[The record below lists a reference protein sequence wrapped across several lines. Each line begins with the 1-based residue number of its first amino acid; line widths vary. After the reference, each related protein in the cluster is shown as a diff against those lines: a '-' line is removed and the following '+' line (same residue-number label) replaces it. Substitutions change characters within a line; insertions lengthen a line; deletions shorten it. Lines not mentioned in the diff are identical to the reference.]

1 MYLFSAS
8 RLEAAVVK
16 REFEP
21 TQNQTTPVVAT
32 PKKQRTTTERPK
44 TIASLAAAEAA
55 EAADAHKR
63 RKFSHIASVPADTA
77 SVYSPTGKNAM
88 KSSVVRRKSLADVQV
103 QKMKV
108 EAERHHWRVPF
119 NTCQT
124 YSAFKHNA
132 PTIPNK
138 PQAPTAEQIKK
149 MEASILGVNTA
160 EGVDDMLVDTFRF
173 EHAFFNTSPSFAKF
187 EEAWEKV
194 LQSMDLRTAEVFL
207 RCVKRETVVKYL
219 RQADDK
225 DPSTRCVMEEQCYFS
240 TLCKNLQHEQNLDG
254 SKVGMSF
261 PIFPHA
267 TKDCVVKK
275 IYQRM
280 PSRSACV
287 ICTMVYVQ
295 YKVSLSLMTN
305 ETAYE
310 FPNPWCMEINTPG
323 QLKRD
328 QTHSNL
334 RGRLSTWGAFPMF
347 AEHHFL
353 PAVDAK
359 TGEACLHWNIPVF
372 Q

>member
-8 RLEAAVVK
+8 RLELPVTK

-21 TQNQTTPVVAT
+21 SQNEAT
-32 PKKQRTTTERPK
+32 DLVPPPSNKKQRVTK
-44 TIASLAAAEAA
+44 TSLAAVEAA

-63 RKFSHIASVPADTA
+63 RKFSRIASVPTNPTP
-77 SVYSPTGKNAM
+77 VYSPTTSKNAM
-88 KSSVVRRKSLADVQV
+88 KSSVVRRKSLADAQV

-119 NTCQT
+119 NTCET

-132 PTIPNK
+132 PTIPTK
-138 PQAPTAEQIKK
+138 PQPPTAEQIKK
-149 MEASILGVNTA
+149 MEASILGTNVAN
-160 EGVDDMLVDTFRF
+160 GVEDMLVDPFRF

-194 LQSMDLRTAEVFL
+194 LASMDLRSAEMFL

-225 DPSTRCVMEEQCYFS
+225 DPTTRCVMEEQCYFS
-240 TLCKNLQHEQNLDG
+240 TLCKNLQHEQNSDG

-287 ICTMVYVQ
+287 ICTFVYVQ
-295 YKVSLSLMTN
+295 YKVSLGLMTN
-305 ETAYE
+305 ETPYE
-310 FPNPWCMEINTPG
+310 FPNPWCMEIDVPG
-323 QLKRD
+323 QLRRD

-359 TGEACLHWNIPVF
+359 TGEACLHWNLPVF